1 MKKISQEE
9 FEKCIERLISG
20 EISKGKLA
28 KELGT
33 DSRTLDVKI
42 QEMSAKNPELY
53 ERYLKV
59 LPYKQKGYDHI
70 DFEALLIYILKQEM
84 TIDEAVEQFGTSRK
98 TINRRINSM
107 ENKELVQLYKEVADN
122 RKHRVKDSIEVTE
135 KIGKLQQRPIVLRGI
150 NDRRKE
156 ELLKIESEFNE
167 LCKTMTKDAAAKKM
181 GLGSRERV
189 HKLLN
194 ELYRIEIEEDQK
206 NNLKSVKAGEN
217 FRKDIK
223 VDIVPKIGIDKENK
237 DIGKISEKQIN
248 EIDIEGR

>member
-1 MKKISQEE
+1 MKKISQVE
-9 FEKCIERLISG
+9 FENCIERLISG

-28 KELGT
+28 KELET
-33 DSRTLDVKI
+33 DPRTLDVKI

-70 DFEALLIYILKQEM
+70 DFEALLIYILKQGL

-98 TINRRINSM
+98 TIKRRIDSM
-107 ENKELVQLYKEVADN
+107 ENKELAQLYKEVADN
-122 RKHRVKDSIEVTE
+122 RKHCRKDSIDVKE
-135 KIGKLQQRPIVLRGI
+135 KISKLQERPIILRGI

-181 GLGSRERV
+181 GLGSRDRV
-189 HKLLN
+189 YKLLN
-194 ELYRIEIEEDQK
+194 ELYRIQIEEEQK
-206 NNLKSVKAGEN
+206 SNFKSVQSGS
-217 FRKDIK
+217 FKDNIK
-223 VDIVPKIGIDKENK
+223 VDIVAKAETYKKNTDVGI
-237 DIGKISEKQIN
+237 ISEKQKN
-248 EIDIEGR
+248 ETEIEGR